1 MTHPP
6 KAEFDAYAEGY
17 DSGMNAPLK
26 GLAGAG
32 PDDFIAVKLRWLLRW
47 WPDLATRSDL
57 SILDYGCG
65 AGTLMR
71 LMRNAG
77 IPGAMTGTDIS
88 TGMLREA
95 ARAWPSG
102 TPQPALHAQNGAE
115 TGLPGAAFDLA
126 VISAVL
132 HHVPLDAR
140 AAVYAELR
148 RVLKPGG
155 RLVVFE
161 HNPWN
166 PVTRFVVAR
175 TPIDADA
182 ILLPRTEVSASLRE
196 GGWRDIHASDL
207 MFLPPRLGAVA
218 TAVERA
224 FSWLPLGG
232 QYAVTA
238 RA

>member
-1 MTHPP
+1 MPQPP

-17 DSGMNAPLK
+17 DSGMDGPLK

-32 PDDFIAVKLRWLLRW
+32 PEAFIAVKVRWLLRQ

-57 SILDYGCG
+57 SFLDYGCG

-71 LMRNAG
+71 LMRAAG
-77 IPGAMTGTDIS
+77 IPAAMTGTDIS
-88 TGMLREA
+88 SGMLRET
-95 ARAWPSG
+95 ARSWPAG
-102 TPQPALHAQNGAE
+102 TPLPDLRAQTGPA
-115 TGLPGAAFDLA
+115 TGLPDAAFDLA
-126 VISAVL
+126 AISAVL
-132 HHVPLDAR
+132 HHVPLDTR

-148 RVLKPGG
+148 RVLKPDG

-182 ILLPRTEVSASLRE
+182 ILLPRTEVAAALRA
-196 GGWRDIHASDL
+196 GGWHDIRVSDL
-207 MFLPPRLGAVA
+207 MFLPPRLGPIA

-224 FSWLPLGG
+224 FSWMPLGG

>member
-1 MTHPP
+1 MTDPP
-6 KAEFDAYAEGY
+6 KAEFDAYAAGY
-17 DSGMNAPLK
+17 DSGMNAPFK
-26 GLAGAG
+26 ALAGAG
-32 PDDFIAVKLRWLLRW
+32 ADDFVAVKVRWLLRW
-47 WPDLATRSDL
+47 WPELGSRSDL
-57 SILDYGCG
+57 KILDYGCG

-71 LMRNAG
+71 LMRAAG
-77 IPGAMTGTDIS
+77 ISGEMTGTDVS
-88 TGMLREA
+88 SGMLAEA
-95 ARAWPSG
+95 ARTWPAEI
-102 TPQPALHAQNGAE
+102 PAPTFQIQNGAD
-115 TGLPGAAFDLA
+115 TGLPTASFDLA
-126 VISAVL
+126 AISAVL

-148 RVLKPGG
+148 RLLKPGG

-166 PVTRFVVAR
+166 PVTSYVVAR

-182 ILLPRTEVSASLRE
+182 ILLPRTEVSAALRL
-196 GGWRDIHASDL
+196 GQWRDIQTSDL
-207 MFLPPRLGAVA
+207 MFLPPRLGRVA

-224 FSWLPLGG
+224 FAWLPLGG